1 MGENIFVLSM
11 LLYSMPYTIARSK
24 SLQNLLKYGKHPQ
37 VLRITKPSIRMSDKN
52 VNFGDKKVKESNFYE
67 SKKVFK
73 IDDINVNKTL
83 VSEKESYKANKSN

>member
-1 MGENIFVLSM
+1 
-11 LLYSMPYTIARSK
+11 
-24 SLQNLLKYGKHPQ
+24 
-37 VLRITKPSIRMSDKN
+37 MSDKS

-83 VSEKESYKANKSN
+83 VSEKESYEANKSN